1 MDPSGLYIV
10 EVKIPLEVI
19 WHRSSVGASI
29 GDGIVKEGINPQH
42 KSDVKGFLDE
52 SNFFDDF
59 PDVTLKYV
67 IYSGDETAGSYLC
80 GFEVPDKYDSMR
92 MDTEP
97 QAGGVEV
104 LVVTT
109 GHWYKGNTRAV
120 KIWDWRLLGMV
131 GENLRRAQVDDAS
144 QYWADAW
151 INGLVTAIAGG
162 VLVTAPG
169 TWPVSA
175 PIFGIFMGLSVYDFY
190 KVATSP
196 VAFPNYI
203 YTENYLEYIE
213 NAGGYD
219 EVTSRY
225 EDYKRKRNQGLI

>member
-109 GHWYKGNTRAV
+109 GHWYLGNKREV

-131 GENLRRAQVDDAS
+131 GENLARGQVDS
-144 QYWADAW
+144 VTRYWADGW
-151 INGLVTAIAGG
+151 INFGVTAIAGG
-162 VLVTAPG
+162 VLVKAPG

-175 PIFGIFMGLSVYDFY
+175 PIFAIFGGLTVYDFY

-203 YTENYLEYIE
+203 YTENYIEYIE

-219 EVTSRY
+219 EVISRY
-225 EDYKRKRNQGLI
+225 EDYKRKRREDLI